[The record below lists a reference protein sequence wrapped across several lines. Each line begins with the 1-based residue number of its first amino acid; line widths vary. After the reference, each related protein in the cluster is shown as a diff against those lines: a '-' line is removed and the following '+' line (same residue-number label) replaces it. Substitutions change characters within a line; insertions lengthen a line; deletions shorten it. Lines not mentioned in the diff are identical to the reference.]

1 MECCDLHDWGYHTH
15 CACVHYVE
23 DNAEKCFLSFILYQV
38 EICKNDSI
46 GY

>member
-1 MECCDLHDWGYHTH
+1 MECFDLHDWGYHIQ
-15 CACVHYVE
+15 CARVHYV
-23 DNAEKCFLSFILYQV
+23 DYAEKCFLCFILYQEV